1 MILKDRLISEFKN
14 LLKTEYGKT
23 IEDAQ
28 DYELWDTLSKAI
40 MGMISNRWYDT
51 NQKYSEEKQACYF
64 SAEFLMG
71 RALGNNLL
79 NLGIYKDVKEILE
92 EINIDLNQI
101 EEAEQDAGL
110 GNGGLGRLA
119 ACFMDSCATMN
130 LPVTGYGIRY
140 EYGLFKQKFSNGFQI
155 EEADNWT
162 KYGDPW
168 SRRCS
173 EDTVIVHFNKD
184 SIKAVPYDT
193 PIIGYDTDNIN
204 TLRLW
209 KAEPIVEFDFSLFDQ
224 QKYDDAVR
232 EKNRAEDISRVLYP
246 NDMNR
251 EGKELRFKQQ
261 YFFVSASIQDLVKKY
276 KSKFGDNFDSFA
288 DHYAIQLNDTHPV
301 VAIPELLRILIDHM
315 NMPWEKAWE
324 IAINTFSYTN
334 HTILAEALEKWEI
347 DLVRS
352 LLPRIYEIIETID
365 SKLDGKLRLLGYEQS
380 KIERMKILNQG
391 QVHMAWLAVEGSHT
405 INGVAKIHSDIL
417 KYQELNDW
425 YQLYPNKFQNKTNG
439 ITPRR
444 WLALCNMELSSY
456 ITRLLGNERW
466 ITNLGDLKQ
475 LKKYSNNQEV
485 LKNFR
490 EIKRMKKKQLADY
503 IQEKEGISIDIES
516 IFDIQIKR
524 LHEYKRQ
531 LLKAFHILDLY
542 YILKENPNM
551 DFLPKT
557 FIFGAKAATG
567 YFRAKAI
574 IKFIN
579 DIATLINNDPDL
591 NDKIKVV
598 FIQNYGVSYGEKLF
612 PAADLSEQIST
623 PGKEASGTGNMK
635 FMLNGTPTIGTLDGA
650 NIEIVQEAGRENN
663 FIFGSPIDEL
673 EKMKDS
679 YNPKECYENV
689 PGLKRVVDSLIDGSF
704 DDSGTGMYKELY
716 HSLLSTNGWGQADN
730 FYILKDFEAY
740 RDAQNKVTEA
750 YKNKNEWAK
759 KCWLN
764 MCYAGKFSSDRTI
777 GEYAKEIWH
786 VKPQSL

>member
-1 MILKDRLISEFKN
+1 
-14 LLKTEYGKT
+14 
-23 IEDAQ
+23 
-28 DYELWDTLSKAI
+28 
-40 MGMISNRWYDT
+40 
-51 NQKYSEEKQACYF
+51 
-64 SAEFLMG
+64 
-71 RALGNNLL
+71 
-79 NLGIYKDVKEILE
+79 
-92 EINIDLNQI
+92 
-101 EEAEQDAGL
+101 
-110 GNGGLGRLA
+110 
-119 ACFMDSCATMN
+119 
-130 LPVTGYGIRY
+130 
-140 EYGLFKQKFSNGFQI
+140 
-155 EEADNWT
+155 
-162 KYGDPW
+162 
-168 SRRCS
+168 
-173 EDTVIVHFNKD
+173 
-184 SIKAVPYDT
+184 
-193 PIIGYDTDNIN
+193 
-204 TLRLW
+204 
-209 KAEPIVEFDFSLFDQ
+209 
-224 QKYDDAVR
+224 
-232 EKNRAEDISRVLYP
+232 
-246 NDMNR
+246 
-251 EGKELRFKQQ
+251 
-261 YFFVSASIQDLVKKY
+261 
-276 KSKFGDNFDSFA
+276 
-288 DHYAIQLNDTHPV
+288 
-301 VAIPELLRILIDHM
+301 
-315 NMPWEKAWE
+315 
-324 IAINTFSYTN
+324 
-334 HTILAEALEKWEI
+334 
-347 DLVRS
+347 
-352 LLPRIYEIIETID
+352 
-365 SKLDGKLRLLGYEQS
+365 
-380 KIERMKILNQG
+380 
-391 QVHMAWLAVEGSHT
+391 
-405 INGVAKIHSDIL
+405 
-417 KYQELNDW
+417 
-425 YQLYPNKFQNKTNG
+425 
-439 ITPRR
+439 
-444 WLALCNMELSSY
+444 MELSSY